1 MKLLT
6 KVLISP
12 SLYMKGK
19 SLNGLHFILGTIRIV
34 APAALAP
41 ANYGATNIIFILHLL
56 NNFAA
61 MFQ

>member
-1 MKLLT
+1 
-6 KVLISP
+6 
-12 SLYMKGK
+12 MKGK

-34 APAALAP
+34 APAALAL

>member
-1 MKLLT
+1 MDC
-6 KVLISP
+6 I
-12 SLYMKGK
+12 LYREP
-19 SLNGLHFILGTIRIV
+19 RIV
-34 APAALAP
+34 APAALAL